1 MSRTNIFSYLKK
13 VAIVGILIIL
23 VVITKN
29 ILTSI
34 LSTHD
39 RAQILKDLQSELS
52 QKKEEQAYL
61 SQKLYYAKTDAF
73 VEEEARQKL
82 GLIREGEV
90 VVIDEKVK
98 PLRRLTSTK
107 SRPVWQMWW
116 ELFF

>member
-13 VAIVGILIIL
+13 AAIVGILIVLALI
-23 VVITKN
+23 IRN

-39 RAQILKDLQSELS
+39 RAQILKELQNELS
-52 QKKEEQAYL
+52 QKKEEQAFL

-73 VEEEARQKL
+73 VEVEARQKL

-98 PLRRLTSTK
+98 PLRRSIVLK
-107 SRPVWQMWW
+107 SKPVWKMWW
-116 ELFF
+116 DLFF

>member
-13 VAIVGILIIL
+13 VAIVGVLIIL
-23 VVITKN
+23 VVIIKN

-39 RAQILKDLQSELS
+39 RAQILKELQNELS
-52 QKKEEQAYL
+52 QKKEEQAFL

-82 GLIREGEV
+82 GMIREGEV

-98 PLRRLTSTK
+98 FVK
-107 SRPVWQMWW
+107 RPVAPKNKQVWQMWW

>member
-13 VAIVGILIIL
+13 VAIVGVLIIL
-23 VVITKN
+23 VVIIKN

-39 RAQILKDLQSELS
+39 RAQILKELQNELS
-52 QKKEEQAYL
+52 QKKEEQAFL

-98 PLRRLTSTK
+98 PVK
-107 SRPVWQMWW
+107 RPIAPKNKQVWQMWW